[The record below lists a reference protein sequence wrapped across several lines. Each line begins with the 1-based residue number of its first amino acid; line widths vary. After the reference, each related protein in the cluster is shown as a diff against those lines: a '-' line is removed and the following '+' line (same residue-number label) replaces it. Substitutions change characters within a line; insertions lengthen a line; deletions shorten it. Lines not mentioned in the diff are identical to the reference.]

1 MLAINP
7 MNLDRAE
14 DAARRLRGEA
24 CANCVHFAAVGEC
37 WKDGTDLLTGA
48 VALPPQTED
57 GNWCPRWSQ
66 DTVYDE
72 QRGAQKR
79 DLLRRIREGQR

>member
-1 MLAINP
+1 MLPINP

-37 WKDGTDLLTGA
+37 WQDAGCGLGKQ
-48 VALPPQTED
+48 PPQTERE
-57 GNWCPRWSQ
+57 NWCPLWSN
-66 DTVYDE
+66 DAIYDE
-72 QRGAQKR
+72 RRGQQKR
-79 DLLRRIREGQR
+79 DFIRRLREGQR